1 MVAID
6 KMVEQKAKEMIE
18 KEAKK
23 ENNDPKV
30 EKKSRFSH
38 LAERQECW
46 NDEFQVLVVSKLD
59 LSKIALYFD
68 FLICFCMNVATFSK
82 VPKPVF
88 TEKKSISDPEPPRKR
103 FEVKTASQQVAEIL
117 ARKKKIDAKE

>member
-1 MVAID
+1 MGNGVI
-6 KMVEQKAKEMIE
+6 MT
-18 KEAKK
+18 
-23 ENNDPKV
+23 
-30 EKKSRFSH
+30 KS
-38 LAERQECW
+38 E
-46 NDEFQVLVVSKLD
+46 
-59 LSKIALYFD
+59 
-68 FLICFCMNVATFSK
+68 